1 MKNISSYQNKQV
13 LVIGMG
19 KSGVNSA
26 KLLVKLG
33 AQVIV
38 NDKTNQPNQ
47 SQVDELKKIG
57 VKVVTGSHP
66 LELLDG
72 TTTVVKNPVVSYD
85 NPLVAKAIEEKIPVI
100 TEPELAYQVLDATM
114 IGITGTNGKTTT
126 TTMITE
132 MLNRNRSKGKAY
144 AAGNIGIP
152 TTQIAQQATADDV
165 MVTELS
171 SFQLM
176 GIKTLHPHIA
186 VLTNIYEAHTDW
198 HGSHANYVNAKMR
211 ILMNQ
216 TADDYFVVN
225 WDNEEAR
232 QFSKHTQAT
241 VVPFSREDQT
251 EAGAYEKDG
260 VLYFKGEKII
270 DADQIG
276 VPGSHNVEN
285 ALAAIAAAKLMGQSA
300 ENIKEVLQQFTGV
313 RHRMQYVTTF
323 NERKFYNDSK
333 ATDIEATQ
341 KALDGF
347 NQPVVLLAGGL
358 DRGFNKFD
366 RLVPYFKKHVR
377 ALVVFGETADLMA
390 DAGKQAGIKEIV
402 KTENAVTAV
411 PEAYRLSKPG
421 DVILLSPACASWDQ
435 WPTFEVRGDQYI
447 KAVEDLIKKMEEAK

>member
-26 KLLVKLG
+26 KLLIKLG

-38 NDKTNQPNQ
+38 NDKTDQPDQ

-72 TTTVVKNPVVSYD
+72 TTTVVKNPVVPYN
-85 NPLVAKAIEEKIPVI
+85 NPLVAKAIEEKISVI

-152 TTQIAQQATADDV
+152 ATEIAQQATSDDV

-216 TADDYFVVN
+216 TANDYFVVN

-241 VVPFSREDQT
+241 VVPFSREGRT
-251 EAGAYEKDG
+251 EEGAYERDG

-276 VPGSHNVEN
+276 VPGLHNVEN
-285 ALAAIAAAKLMGQSA
+285 ALAALAVAKLMGQTT

-313 RHRMQYVTTF
+313 RHRMQYITTF

-347 NQPVVLLAGGL
+347 NQSVVLLAGGL
-358 DRGFNKFD
+358 DRGFKFD

-390 DAGKQAGIKEIV
+390 NAGKEAGIKEIV
-402 KTENAVTAV
+402 KTKNAVTAV
-411 PEAYRLSKPG
+411 PEAYQLSQPG

-447 KAVEDLIKKMEEAK
+447 KAVEDLIKKKEEAK